1 MANEFLDEIL
11 NGTPELVEGAI
22 ETLNAQ
28 DLAAAEQAKLLDGA
42 DEVEAANAVQ
52 TSESPQDSGSTEPAQ
67 PVEEAGNS
75 GLLSDQFLAEAS
87 KVIKQ
92 DQEEKLAIPFGVVDF
107 AVDSINT
114 IGNIVLRDPGVTIDD
129 SGNFHY
135 KKGAVNIPKLPKF
148 ESKLAQATREISS
161 VVAPNIFLAGRALQG
176 ARAYNAANI
185 SRQGLGWKLGSDK
198 AFQWFASTGL
208 TAGVGAGVDYVSEA
222 STDDNL
228 TGTLKKSWP
237 RTYSW
242 VSDDWATLDSDSP
255 DVKRNKNINEGI
267 FAGLF
272 SDFLQGAA
280 KLFKIRKGVKEVTKW
295 IPENEKAKNAK
306 VWKEDPEDFLSD
318 DPVENTVLNSAK
330 RRTEALDET
339 GAYNYSNSDG
349 QLNQPI
355 FGLHEAYDAVES
367 GSRSADPKGVLGAS
381 VDAVRIDKNID
392 TVYGRLGSV
401 MTEGAIKFSNK
412 AGDAGQAVIRGLKE
426 TLIEAGE
433 YGYRTDGG
441 RYISHKEVMQSGE
454 KIAADLLEMDVSE
467 MKRTLRNLSDEDF
480 DTGLTE
486 LGSEA
491 YAGVMKAI
499 GEYTKEFANMDHF
512 RAAGYVAT
520 STAGQ
525 ISDMAQASRLAN
537 SVTAVSRAQEQVLD
551 RIEFLMQVKGQT
563 SYVRGRA
570 LNMLNL
576 WKMDPKK
583 AKEAVKNTKQ
593 DTLDK
598 LKEISEETSDTID
611 TLRAVKEQRPEMLG
625 PLMLAYDIT
634 DGSVS
639 SMSKLNQY
647 VRNTTGTVSKMF
659 FDSRPD
665 LESVWLQGVWSNIYN
680 SVLSSLST
688 PLKAT
693 FSNIALMIE
702 RPIATYAGAMMSGD
716 GAILRKAHYM
726 YTVGIGETL
735 GRSFNHMS
743 QVFKRA
749 SADPASVGYIMRDD
763 IVRKNEDKIALL
775 NSFAEA
781 AEQRGESAPKAMMVQ
796 VEAMNDLAE
805 HPMLR
810 FSANAMTAFDGFT
823 RSFIANIEARGRA
836 YDTLMNAGD
845 KVTANR
851 VRAMARNTYGQ
862 MFDESGMITDEAVDY
877 ASREI
882 AMNLEAPFLSS
893 INALLSRAPV
903 FKPFMMFPKTA
914 TSILAFT
921 RSHTPLGK
929 FVRDVDTFSVPYQR
943 QSKEN
948 VRYLLEARGVPYS
961 PETAEAAYNTIRA
974 ELKGRRAIGTLSVL
988 GAGTLFT
995 GDRLRGNGLHD
1006 KEKQKLRREANWK
1019 PRTYMGLDGKWYS
1032 YDNLGAIS
1040 DWLALTADIMDHFD
1054 TLDEPS
1060 LELMLNK
1067 AGHILAANL
1076 TNKSFL
1082 AGLEPMNDVLA
1093 GNPASLSR
1101 WGASFLSGLVP
1112 GSGFRN
1118 EFARLMTP
1126 QLKEMEQDF
1135 LQLLANRNPVF
1146 KDQLPDVY
1154 DWIDGGKVGE
1164 PSNFFQRAWNTY
1176 SPFMKQSDS
1185 LSDEKQFLIDIEF
1198 DARPTLSTNG
1208 KGVELTPEMRSQI
1221 TNEMGKNGG
1230 FKQAIREVMN
1240 TTEGRNFREQWKEA
1254 ARSGIYP
1261 KLADYKNV
1269 HRMLTQ
1275 RLRAEQ
1281 KYAMSRVELAP
1292 EIAELEFTNNQIEEA
1307 TRLGQI
1313 ERIRQLQ
1320 NN

>member
-161 VVAPNIFLAGRALQG
+161 VVAPNIFFAGRALQG
-176 ARAYNAANI
+176 ARALNAANI